1 MLNPLSADKWNFT
14 TAAHLLNRAGFGG
27 PPSEIE
33 HLAELGPER
42 AVAQLV
48 DFEKIP
54 DDTAD
59 PEWAKPDPEKVKR
72 FQAMRQAGEEERR
85 RLQRDEQQMQRQHI
99 TELRGWWLQ
108 RMAKGP
114 RPLQEKLTLFWHG
127 HFATSTEKVREA
139 YLMWRQNEL
148 FRRLAAGN
156 WPELLIEVGKDPAML
171 IYLDQAQSANS
182 TRTKTSPVK

>member
-48 DFEKIP
+48 DFERIP

-72 FQAMRQAGEEERR
+72 FQAMRQASEEERR
-85 RLQRDEQQMQRQHI
+85 RLQREEQQMQRQHI
-99 TELRGWWLQ
+99 TELRGWWLR

-114 RPLQEKLTLFWHG
+114 RPLQEKLTLF
-127 HFATSTEKVREA
+127 
-139 YLMWRQNEL
+139 
-148 FRRLAAGN
+148 
-156 WPELLIEVGKDPAML
+156 
-171 IYLDQAQSANS
+171 
-182 TRTKTSPVK
+182 